1 MSRPGAS
8 MRSGGSGFPP
18 GTPRPGRCSSRR
30 PAGASARA
38 AAPSTARRGT
48 SSPAAPRYTQRSWSC
63 SRRTCPRSCA
73 RPERP
78 AFTASTRCET
88 GRAHVARMLARF
100 PRIACVESS
109 RKIGGPMASQLLAT
123 KSIAELHEQESTG
136 NQLRRA
142 LTATQL
148 TLLGIG
154 GVIGTGIF
162 VLTGVAAANNAG
174 PALPLSFIVAGIG
187 CTFAGL
193 CYAEFA
199 AMIPVSGSA
208 YSYSYATLGEGIAWF
223 IGWNLLLEYLVAVA
237 TVSAGWS
244 GDAVSLLEQLHIH
257 IPPALANAPLDKGE
271 DALHWVRTGAI
282 INLPAMLIVAVIA
295 TICYIGIKQSAVFNS
310 VIVTIKVTVIVLFI
324 LFGVSFIDTANW
336 HPFVPPNAG
345 QFGAF
350 GWSGI
355 MAASGVIF
363 FAYIGFDAIST
374 AAQESKNPQR
384 DMPIGILASLVIC
397 TVLYVIVST
406 VLTGMVSYKDL
417 NVAAPVALALD
428 KYPGLHWLGI
438 PVKLG
443 AVAGMTS
450 VMLVMTIA
458 QARIFFA
465 MARDGLLPSW
475 FGRVHPRFRTPST
488 GTVVTGV
495 FAALIGGVFPVGI
508 LGHLVSIGTLAAFVT
523 VCLGVLVLRVTRPEL
538 PRPFRAP
545 APWFTCIA
553 GALVCGAMMLSLG
566 ADTWWRLIVWT
577 AVGVLIYAFYGYHHS
592 CLRSAANGAAASA
605 RA

>member
-1 MSRPGAS
+1 
-8 MRSGGSGFPP
+8 MR
-18 GTPRPGRCSSRR
+18 
-30 PAGASARA
+30 
-38 AAPSTARRGT
+38 
-48 SSPAAPRYTQRSWSC
+48 
-63 SRRTCPRSCA
+63 
-73 RPERP
+73 
-78 AFTASTRCET
+78 
-88 GRAHVARMLARF
+88 
-100 PRIACVESS
+100 
-109 RKIGGPMASQLLAT
+109 QLLAT
-123 KSIAELHEQESTG
+123 KSIAELHEQESSR

-154 GVIGTGIF
+154 GIIGTGIF
-162 VLTGVAAANNAG
+162 VLTGTAAANHAG

-187 CTFAGL
+187 CTLAGL

-223 IGWNLLLEYLVAVA
+223 IGWNLILEYLFAVA
-237 TVSAGWS
+237 TVSVGWS
-244 GDAVSLLEQLHIH
+244 GYASSLLEQLHIH
-257 IPPALANAPLDKGE
+257 LPAALTNAPLGAGADE
-271 DALHWVRTGAI
+271 LHIVRTGAL
-282 INLPAMLIVAVIA
+282 INLPAMAIVAAIA

-310 VIVTIKVTVIVLFI
+310 FIVAIKVTVVVLFI
-324 LFGVSFIDTANW
+324 VFGVSYINTANW

-345 QFGAF
+345 HGVF

-374 AAQESKNPQR
+374 AAQETKNPQR

-397 TVLYVIVST
+397 TILYVAVAT

-417 NVAAPVALALD
+417 DVAAPVALALD
-428 KYPGLHWLGI
+428 KYEGLRWLGL

-443 AVAGMTS
+443 AVCGMTS

-465 MARDGLLPSW
+465 MARDGLLPPV

-488 GTVVTGV
+488 GTLVTGV
-495 FAALIGGVFPVGI
+495 SAAIIGGLFPVKI
-508 LGHLVSIGTLAAFVT
+508 LGELVAIGTLAAFVT
-523 VCLGVLVLRVTRPEL
+523 VCLGILVLRRTRPDL

-545 APWFTCIA
+545 WPWFTCIA
-553 GALVCGAMMLSLG
+553 GAPV
-566 ADTWWRLIVWT
+566 
-577 AVGVLIYAFYGYHHS
+577 
-592 CLRSAANGAAASA
+592 
-605 RA
+605 